1 VHCFFIYYF
10 YKVLKAFRNRQYRIF
25 LPHGDKKVNFMETKG
40 RAEENKIC
48 PLEIAV
54 NTISGKWKIP
64 IVWQINEGKKRPSEF
79 LRGIAKVDRRVL
91 NQQLT
96 EMVEDGILGKQSFNE
111 LPPRV
116 EYSLTPLGKQLV
128 GILWQLNDWGKLLIP
143 GEEKHPEK
151 DH

>member
-1 VHCFFIYYF
+1 MEIQE
-10 YKVLKAFRNRQYRIF
+10 KA
-25 LPHGDKKVNFMETKG
+25 
-40 RAEENKIC
+40 AENKVC

-91 NQQLT
+91 NQQLK
-96 EMVEDGILGKQSFNE
+96 EMEQDGILIKESFNE

-116 EYSLTPLGKQLV
+116 EYSLTDIGKKLV
-128 GILWQLNDWGKLLIP
+128 DALWLLNDWGKLLLDNKK
-143 GEEKHPEK
+143 G
-151 DH
+151 

>member
-1 VHCFFIYYF
+1 MKI
-10 YKVLKAFRNRQYRIF
+10 KEK
-25 LPHGDKKVNFMETKG
+25 
-40 RAEENKIC
+40 AEENKIC

-91 NQQLT
+91 NQQLN
-96 EMVEDGILGKQSFNE
+96 EMVEDGILVKQVFNE

-116 EYSLTPLGKQLV
+116 EYSLTELGEKLV
-128 GILWQLNDWGKLLIP
+128 KILWHLNDWGKLLIP
-143 GEEKHPEK
+143 E
-151 DH
+151 DSNV

>member
-1 VHCFFIYYF
+1 
-10 YKVLKAFRNRQYRIF
+10 
-25 LPHGDKKVNFMETKG
+25 MEIKE

-48 PLEIAV
+48 PLEVAV

-91 NQQLT
+91 NQQLN
-96 EMVEDGILGKQSFNE
+96 EMVADGILMKESFNE

-116 EYSLTPLGKQLV
+116 EYRLTELGEKLV
-128 GILWQLNDWGKLLIP
+128 TILWQLNDWGKLIAP
-143 GEEKHPEK
+143 KN
-151 DH
+151 

>member
-1 VHCFFIYYF
+1 
-10 YKVLKAFRNRQYRIF
+10 
-25 LPHGDKKVNFMETKG
+25 MEIKE

-48 PLEIAV
+48 PLEVAV

-96 EMVEDGILGKQSFNE
+96 EMVEDGILTKQSFNE

-116 EYSLTPLGKQLV
+116 EYTLTELGEKLV
-128 GILWQLNDWGKLLIP
+128 KILWQLNDWGKLLIP
-143 GEEKHPEK
+143 EKEK
-151 DH
+151 V

>member
-1 VHCFFIYYF
+1 
-10 YKVLKAFRNRQYRIF
+10 
-25 LPHGDKKVNFMETKG
+25 METKEK
-40 RAEENKIC
+40 AEKNKIC
-48 PLEIAV
+48 PLEVAV

-96 EMVEDGILGKQSFNE
+96 EMVDDGILVKQSFHE

-116 EYSLTPLGKQLV
+116 EYTLTELGRELV
-128 GILWQLNDWGKLLIP
+128 TILWQLNDWGKLLIP
-143 GEEKHPEK
+143 DEKPTK
-151 DH
+151 KR